1 MWSAKTAPPM
11 AAGIANAALRVFVV
25 ANGHRNEPGA
35 VQPAHHRLCVDDDG
49 RDCAGLAEDYFAE
62 AVRATRKS
70 FVGSP
75 TRIPDKVNEVRP
87 ISSRIDVRPGGS

>member
-1 MWSAKTAPPM
+1 M

-25 ANGHRNEPGA
+25 ANGHRNEPRA
-35 VQPAHHRLCVDDDG
+35 VQPARHRLRVDDDG
-49 RDCAGLAEDYFAE
+49 RDCTSLAEDYFLE

-75 TRIPDKVNEVRP
+75 TRIPNKVDEEWRP
-87 ISSRIDVRPGGS
+87 ISCGIDVRPGGS